1 MRRVVFAVCLTLAL
15 AAPSAAGTLEVVD
28 GDTVRW
34 RGELVRL
41 VGYDTPELRG
51 RCRTERILAEAA
63 ANYLRGLL
71 LEGPAVLH
79 FERGRDRWGRRLARL
94 TVAGRDVG
102 PELIRVR
109 LARPYTGGRRKGW
122 CP

>member
-1 MRRVVFAVCLTLAL
+1 MKHMIAAALLAL
-15 AAPSAAGTLEVVD
+15 TVSPGVAASLKVVD
-28 GDTVRW
+28 GDTVRVDD
-34 RGELVRL
+34 ELVRL
-41 VGYDTPELRG
+41 VGFDAPELRA

-102 PELIRVR
+102 RELIRVR
-109 LARPYTGGRRKGW
+109 LVRPYAGGKRRGW
-122 CP
+122 CG